1 MLSAPYNA
9 DIEEHQEDCVDQDVS
24 LRAIER
30 RVRHLAE
37 HGMSE
42 VEIAR
47 RFRRSPGMIRRL
59 IAMSDLPRT
68 QRDAPRS
75 VEVLRPLERRVLQ
88 WRDNGA
94 HFPELGARFRSSPA
108 HMERVESLARYK
120 LSRAANSSS

>member
-1 MLSAPYNA
+1 
-9 DIEEHQEDCVDQDVS
+9 

-37 HGMSE
+37 QGMSE

-47 RFRRSPGMIRRL
+47 RFRRSPGMIRRV

-68 QRDAPRS
+68 KRPATQPR
-75 VEVLRPLERRVLQ
+75 EVLRPIERRVLQ
-88 WRDNGA
+88 WRANGA

-108 HMERVESLARYK
+108 HIERVENLARYK
-120 LSRAANSSS
+120 LSRAGKAPS

>member
-1 MLSAPYNA
+1 M
-9 DIEEHQEDCVDQDVS
+9 DQDVS

-30 RVRHLAE
+30 RVRHLTAQ
-37 HGMSE
+37 GMSE

-47 RFRRSPGMIRRL
+47 RFRRSPGMIRRV

-68 QRDAPRS
+68 QRHTSEPDD
-75 VEVLRPLERRVLQ
+75 VLRPLERRVLQ

-108 HMERVESLARYK
+108 HIERVENLARYK
-120 LSRAANSSS
+120 LSRATKSGG

>member
-1 MLSAPYNA
+1 MLFTAYYASM
-9 DIEEHQEDCVDQDVS
+9 DQDGT

-37 HGMSE
+37 QGMSE

-47 RFRRSPGMIRRL
+47 RFRRSPGMIRRV

-68 QRDAPRS
+68 KRPASQPR
-75 VEVLRPLERRVLQ
+75 EVLRPIERRVLQ
-88 WRDNGA
+88 WRANGA

-108 HMERVESLARYK
+108 HMERVENLARYK
-120 LSRAANSSS
+120 LSRAGKSPS

>member
-1 MLSAPYNA
+1 
-9 DIEEHQEDCVDQDVS
+9 VDHE

-37 HGMSE
+37 QGMSE

-47 RFRRSPGMIRRL
+47 RFRRSPGMIRRV

-68 QRDAPRS
+68 QRRASEPT
-75 VEVLRPLERRVLQ
+75 EVLRPLERRVLQ
-88 WRDNGA
+88 WRANGA

-120 LSRAANSSS
+120 LSRAGNSPS